1 MGSKQD
7 FGFIFRFTAMFVI
20 LCMLLSM
27 DDEGLKRQLKLFDN
41 IFTSRQIESIRLKH
55 SQKQY

>member
-7 FGFIFRFTAMFVI
+7 FGFILRFTVMFVI

-41 IFTSRQIESIRLKH
+41 IFTSRQSE
-55 SQKQY
+55 